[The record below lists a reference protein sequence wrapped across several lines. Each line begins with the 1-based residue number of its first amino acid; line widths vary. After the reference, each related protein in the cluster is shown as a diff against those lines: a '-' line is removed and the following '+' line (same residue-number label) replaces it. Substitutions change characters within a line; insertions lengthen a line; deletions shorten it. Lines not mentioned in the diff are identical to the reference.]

1 MRRLNWGV
9 AVAATVIA
17 VMAAMTAGCASG
29 SASSGSGKPPS
40 SAAQPAGY
48 RDGQVMKKC
57 LHSYGLTRSIYRQL
71 VHSTS
76 ADSSGLS
83 RAELTKAGE
92 KCWTPGETGLVATAL
107 KRIDRC
113 LGVEHI
119 PTAHTGSPL
128 ADVLLVLDTGSAKAK
143 TALRFC
149 LRS

>member
-17 VMAAMTAGCASG
+17 VLATGCASG
-29 SASSGSGKPPS
+29 SASSSSGKPPS

-48 RDGQVMKKC
+48 RDGQAMKKC
-57 LHSYGLTRSIYRQL
+57 LHSYGLTRSIYKQL
-71 VHSTS
+71 VHNTS
-76 ADSSGLS
+76 PDSARLS
-83 RAELTKAGE
+83 RAELAKAGE

-107 KRIDRC
+107 KRIDSC

-128 ADVLLVLDTGSAKAK
+128 ADVLLVMDTGSAKAK

>member
-1 MRRLNWGV
+1 VRRLNWGV

-17 VMAAMTAGCASG
+17 VMAAAGCSSDPA
-29 SASSGSGKPPS
+29 ASGSGKPPS

-48 RDGQVMKKC
+48 RDGQAMKKC
-57 LHSYGLTRSIYRQL
+57 LHSYGLTRSIYKEL

-76 ADSSGLS
+76 ADSAKLS

>member
-1 MRRLNWGV
+1 VRRLNWGV

-17 VMAAMTAGCASG
+17 IMATTAAGCGSG
-29 SASSGSGKPPS
+29 PGSSGGGKPPS
-40 SAAQPAGY
+40 TAAQPAGY
-48 RDGQVMKKC
+48 RDGQAMKKC
-57 LHSYGLTRSIYRQL
+57 LHSYGLTRSIYKQL
-71 VHSTS
+71 VHTTS

-83 RAELTKAGE
+83 RAQLEQAGE
-92 KCWTPGETGLVATAL
+92 KCWTPGETGLVASAL

>member
-9 AVAATVIA
+9 AVPAAVIA
-17 VMAAMTAGCASG
+17 VMAAAGCASSG
-29 SASSGSGKPPS
+29 PASSGSSDKPPS

-48 RDGQVMKKC
+48 RDGQAMKKC
-57 LHSYGLTRSIYRQL
+57 LHSYGLTRSIYKEL
-71 VHSTS
+71 VHATT
-76 ADSSGLS
+76 ADSSKLS
-83 RAELTKAGE
+83 RAELIKAGE

-107 KRIDRC
+107 KRIDSC